1 MKAIACGFIIGP
13 ARNFQIPINDILIK
27 SRDSKKIPFFNL
39 TTFRRMESR
48 GVKAIR
54 LGKRFMVSTH

>member
-1 MKAIACGFIIGP
+1 MPVTSLGP

-27 SRDSKKIPFFNL
+27 SRVARDSKKIPFFNL
-39 TTFRRMESR
+39 TTFRRMEPR

-54 LGKRFMVSTH
+54 LRKRFMVSTH